1 LPRFRAANTQVLGVS
16 IDSVFSHANWGKSL
30 GGISFPLLSDFEPKG
45 AMAKTYGAFV
55 EGPGI
60 TDRATVIID
69 SSGVVRYAV
78 SIGPGG
84 GPRDIAELAAECEK
98 LSGDTAPPAEGSP
111 LSDGAV
117 LYVKSGCG
125 ASRATLLAHS
135 NLHLDA
141 NVTVKN
147 VSDDATAMAAMKE
160 VAGSEQAPTL
170 VEDGK
175 ALHESAD
182 IVTRFA
188 TCAAPL

>member
-1 LPRFRAANTQVLGVS
+1 MSRFRAANTQVLGIS
-16 IDSVFSHANWGKSL
+16 IDSVFSHANWASSL
-30 GGISFPLLSDFEPKG
+30 GGVSFPLLSDFEPKG

-69 SSGVVRYAV
+69 SSGVVRFAE

-84 GPRDIAELAAECEK
+84 GPRDIAVIAAECEK
-98 LSGDTAPPAEGSP
+98 LSGDTAAAPEASP

-117 LYVKSGCG
+117 LYVKSSCG
-125 ASRATLLAHS
+125 ASRAALLART
-135 NLHLDA
+135 NLHLDSG
-141 NVTVKN
+141 VTVKN
-147 VSDDATAMAAMKE
+147 VSDDDSAMSAMKE
-160 VAGSEQAPTL
+160 VSGNDNAPTL

-175 ALHESAD
+175 ALQESAD